1 MKYTIIF
8 CLLFVLINSKQEFR
22 PPKFS
27 LLKGLT
33 INNHDSNSDTESE
46 CDAESKSECKN
57 QISPE
62 EDEMC
67 CYLEIKID
75 GENMGGM
82 CQSVG
87 KNMEDLKEVYKM
99 KEFKYYYREV
109 MGFQIYN
116 EGDYFP
122 GGKTETKYTCK
133 NFDISIDFENK
144 YTDKEKNTL
153 KSEKHCLYINS
164 QKEKDIDFDVG
175 ECKDYLV
182 LDSSKSNGI
191 ECGYFVYNI
200 TLESKKNVISKNCN
214 LFNLK
219 FISKMAKMNE
229 NDMMDEEGAKEIIN
243 EMGIYENVESFTV
256 EAYNAKGQKVKY
268 DSKTKKVI
276 VEGSGFMLTA
286 SKYLFLL
293 FLILF

>member
-1 MKYTIIF
+1 
-8 CLLFVLINSKQEFR
+8 
-22 PPKFS
+22 
-27 LLKGLT
+27 
-33 INNHDSNSDTESE
+33 
-46 CDAESKSECKN
+46 
-57 QISPE
+57 
-62 EDEMC
+62 MC
-67 CYLEIKID
+67 CYLEVKVD
-75 GENMGGM
+75 GENMGGI
-82 CQSVG
+82 CQSVS

-133 NFDISIDFENK
+133 NFDIIIAFENK

-153 KSEKHCLYINS
+153 KSEKHCLYINK
-164 QKEKDIDFDVG
+164 QKEEDSDFDVG

-200 TLESKKNVISKNCN
+200 TLESKKNFISKNCN

-219 FISKMAKMNE
+219 FI
-229 NDMMDEEGAKEIIN
+229 
-243 EMGIYENVESFTV
+243 
-256 EAYNAKGQKVKY
+256 
-268 DSKTKKVI
+268 
-276 VEGSGFMLTA
+276 
-286 SKYLFLL
+286 
-293 FLILF
+293 